1 MNGRKTTKPPSGGLS
16 LNDRFAKKIWSGRRD
31 SNPRP
36 RPWQGR
42 ALPLSYTRIRE
53 IGGDHAPATGRAMPN
68 AHRECNSLRVVFEPA
83 QSPDIGAIAGKSA
96 RNGLRTV
103 ADLTGRGF
111 REPRRQAAQ
120 RIAERFEPFA
130 EPAPKG
136 LGQFFATGRV
146 AIQGRPPCNEGLG
159 AIDSGQSI
167 QGFRPRLEPIEIS
180 GQTAT

>member
-1 MNGRKTTKPPSGGLS
+1 
-16 LNDRFAKKIWSGRRD
+16 
-31 SNPRP
+31 
-36 RPWQGR
+36 
-42 ALPLSYTRIRE
+42 
-53 IGGDHAPATGRAMPN
+53 
-68 AHRECNSLRVVFEPA
+68 VVFEPA